1 MAQRHRR
8 RSLRNLFLILILAL
22 VVWYA
27 KGCPLPTQEMELHR
41 WERQRLAPESTVVWS
56 YQGKRSGDR
65 DLLVGV
71 SPEYVHAYA
80 EDYRLVL
87 WPRAGDAPT
96 LVALPD
102 RTRYSVQGGS
112 YLGPALLAVDPPS
125 QAESARLVM
134 TVSYRDSRGNRMLED
149 EVYQMEGEKQGGCF
163 FFQMEMKQDGNN
175 SEEGALWFLANAF
188 SPDVLSSYPY
198 VLTFY
203 DSDGNLLETVSPP
216 PSFDQSDHPHALASS
231 GNG

>member
-134 TVSYRDSRGNRMLED
+134 TVSYRDSRGSSMLEN
-149 EVYQMEGEKQGGCF
+149 ETYQMEGEKEGSCF
-163 FFQMEMKQDGNN
+163 FFQLELKQDGNN

-198 VLTFY
+198 TLTFY
-203 DSDGNLLETVSPP
+203 DSDGDLLETVGTP
-216 PSFDQSDHPHALASS
+216 PSLDTSSYHPQALAP
-231 GNG
+231 